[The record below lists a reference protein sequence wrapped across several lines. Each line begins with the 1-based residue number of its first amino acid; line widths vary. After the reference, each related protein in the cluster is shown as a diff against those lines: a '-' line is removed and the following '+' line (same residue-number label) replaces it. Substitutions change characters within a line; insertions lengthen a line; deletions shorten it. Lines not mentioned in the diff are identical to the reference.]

1 MSEPSESEV
10 KRGSSALFPFV
21 QAWGL
26 SLNPENLDL
35 MAYAVLRAVRSDG
48 SLDDIVE
55 MARELIADDRERA
68 RRMREA
74 WQRELDDRKKD
85 GESD

>member
-10 KRGSSALFPFV
+10 KRGSTALFPFV
-21 QAWGL
+21 EAWGL
-26 SLNPENLDL
+26 PLNPENLDL

-48 SLDDIVE
+48 SWEDILE

-68 RRMREA
+68 RRMKEA
-74 WQRELDDRKKD
+74 WQRELDDRKER